1 MGIEQDSWQ
10 PLNALWCTLLI
21 GWWWHH
27 YSPLSPPLF
36 RVCLPLS
43 LNFSLVFTSDSVLQK
58 PHQSGGQK
66 EQNLISS
73 AKMIK
78 MSSSLYIPFLSNLW
92 MVFKCIYTPL
102 TTVWQRGIIIGWFS
116 HWQHWSLEQTGGP
129 RLATQAKWWIDG
141 GRAGG
146 CLTEWVSQSGGSKPC
161 LPPDPKTD

>member
-1 MGIEQDSWQ
+1 MLSGAPCSLADGDIII
-10 PLNALWCTLLI
+10 LLF
-21 GWWWHH
+21 H
-27 YSPLSPPLF
+27 LLF
-36 RVCLPLS
+36 SEFVCLSHSIS
-43 LNFSLVFTSDSVLQK
+43 LLFSRQTPFYRNRTNPGARKSRR
-58 PHQSGGQK
+58 
-66 EQNLISS
+66 ETNLISS

-78 MSSSLYIPFLSNLW
+78 MSSRMYIPFLSNLW
-92 MVFKCIYTPL
+92 MAFKCIYTPL

-141 GRAGG
+141 GRPGG